1 MADSRVYGILSAKGG
16 VGKTTITANLG
27 AILSKEF
34 KKKVLAIDANIEVP
48 NLHLYLDMLGLPSSL
63 QNVIKDEVS
72 IAHSTYT
79 HKSGL
84 AIVPGSFL
92 EDGVDVTRLKN
103 VVDLVKGLYDII
115 LLDSHPNA
123 DKEARAVMEA
133 SDEIMIVTNPWIP
146 IVTSCLLTIRLARD
160 VGTPIKGVILNKVGR
175 SDEEMSTREVEDSLG
190 LPILAK
196 IPADINVYRGVEKR
210 TPVVVEVPKSPAS
223 NEFRRLAKL
232 FI

>member
-1 MADSRVYGILSAKGG
+1 MADAKVYGILSAKGG

-27 AILSKEF
+27 SILAREF
-34 KKKVLAIDANIEVP
+34 KKKVLAVDANIEVP

-72 IAHSTYT
+72 IAHSTYI

-84 AIVPGSFL
+84 SVVPGSFL
-92 EDGVDVTRLKN
+92 EEGVDVTRLKN
-103 VVDLVKGLYDII
+103 IIGLVKGLYEII
-115 LLDSHPNA
+115 LLDSHPHV
-123 DKEARAVMEA
+123 DKETRAVIES
-133 SDEIMIVTNPWIP
+133 SDEVLIVTNPWIP
-146 IVTSCLLTIRLARD
+146 IVTSCLLTIKLVNE
-160 VGTPIKGVILNKVGR
+160 VGTPIKGIILNKVGR
-175 SDEEMSTREVEDSLG
+175 SDEEMSAREVEDSLG

-223 NEFRRLAKL
+223 KEFRRLAKL
-232 FI
+232 F